1 MRSKQMRMHVKEA
14 EKKKKTP
21 NYQKHTK
28 NFSSGQTDD
37 LVRSLN

>member
-1 MRSKQMRMHVKEA
+1 MRSKQMLMHVKEA
-14 EKKKKTP
+14 EKKKP
-21 NYQKHTK
+21 QNYQKHTK